1 MVPLTV
7 EFRDKE
13 AVLPPGDM
21 LVVIDPVPELM
32 VRFLPAEIVTP
43 PAAVRRPVP
52 MVMAPLLVVF
62 NDKVPFTSQ
71 VDGAPAVMP
80 IAPPPD
86 MAVSLKV
93 MAAKTG

>member
-1 MVPLTV
+1 
-7 EFRDKE
+7 
-13 AVLPPGDM
+13 
-21 LVVIDPVPELM
+21 
-32 VRFLPAEIVTP
+32 
-43 PAAVRRPVP
+43 